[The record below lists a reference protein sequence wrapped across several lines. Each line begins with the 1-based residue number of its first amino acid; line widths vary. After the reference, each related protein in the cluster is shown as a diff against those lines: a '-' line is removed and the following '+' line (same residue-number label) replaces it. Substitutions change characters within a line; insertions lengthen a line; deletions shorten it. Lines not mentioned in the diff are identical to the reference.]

1 MVCVRDNGVKDGV
14 RSTWLSLFTSVHSFL
29 HAQLF
34 RFILIN
40 KKMRQIE
47 MMNEQFCVVPFWGIP
62 SPEANNLLS
71 DCFIDCDDNNAAK
84 TSARYSDSDSRLS
97 TGYLLSEGRDDI
109 PEWTFASKAMQ
120 NDEGRS
126 SCSLESDSGSS
137 CCGDSDIS
145 WLNEFMNIYGIT
157 TLDSNDDFNMKS
169 ADITVV
175 TPQAKE
181 NHPAVVLTP
190 MEEMKSSEV
199 LSGKFAL
206 QFSTISKDVWMTSQN
221 ICTTSADPN
230 ISSAPK
236 TNMMQKTDDALVTI
250 HPSAVKVLHGSV
262 HQKGGTVPPSHDGEK
277 FVMKRTCFGGI
288 NERKREQN
296 RCAAIRYRGKRR
308 EAARQKKQEQHEL
321 ELRNVELKAEMN
333 WLEKEVMYLKSL
345 MKLTKSF

>member
-1 MVCVRDNGVKDGV
+1 
-14 RSTWLSLFTSVHSFL
+14 
-29 HAQLF
+29 
-34 RFILIN
+34 
-40 KKMRQIE
+40 
-47 MMNEQFCVVPFWGIP
+47 MMNEQFCMVPFWGIP

-84 TSARYSDSDSRLS
+84 TSARYSNSDSRLS
-97 TGYLLSEGRDDI
+97 TGYLLSEGHDDV
-109 PEWTFASKAMQ
+109 PEWTYASKAMR

-137 CCGDSDIS
+137 CCGDNDIS

-169 ADITVV
+169 TDITVV
-175 TPQAKE
+175 TSQAKE

-199 LSGKFAL
+199 LNDKFAL
-206 QFSTISKDVWMTSQN
+206 QFSMVSKDVWVTSHN
-221 ICTTSADPN
+221 ICSTSADPN

-236 TNMMQKTDDALVTI
+236 TNITQKTDGTTMTI
-250 HPSAVKVLHGSV
+250 HSSAMKALHSDL
-262 HQKGGTVPPSHDGEK
+262 HQKSGIVPPSHEGEK
-277 FVMKRTCFGGI
+277 FVIKRTCFGGI
-288 NERKREQN
+288 SERKREQN

-308 EAARQKKQEQHEL
+308 EEAKQKKQEQHEL

-345 MKLTKSF
+345 MKLTNSS